1 MAYACCVCGRG
12 VPKVPAVE
20 HCQRENMGTEGH
32 LVRPGSFRTHVYN
45 FSIILPCVVTLS
57 DNQWFLKCI
66 LTSLAAK
73 CFSMY

>member
-1 MAYACCVCGRG
+1 MAYACSVCGKG

-20 HCQRENMGTEGH
+20 LCQRENMGTE
-32 LVRPGSFRTHVYN
+32 LVRPGSFRTHVYKRLC
-45 FSIILPCVVTLS
+45 IILPCVIMLS

-73 CFSMY
+73 HFSGDC